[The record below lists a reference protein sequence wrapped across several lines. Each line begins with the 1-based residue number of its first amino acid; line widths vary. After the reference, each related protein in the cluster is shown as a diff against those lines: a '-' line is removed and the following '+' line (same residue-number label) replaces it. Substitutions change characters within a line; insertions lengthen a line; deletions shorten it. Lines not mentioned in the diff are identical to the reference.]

1 MKANVYKCKYKDNE
15 TKKRVVAPPFY
26 NLLHKSYTYNIELD
40 SDVLK
45 IKSLNNNRE
54 MEIRDIYE
62 IEIGIASALIPKGSM
77 QRAYHYYIDLH
88 VNMNNNEVVILE
100 FNEYSRVV
108 TFVDELKKL
117 GVKIFDPMNLLDIV
131 KNNEDVET
139 RIEILNN
146 LKAIIKNQNT
156 NLELIEQNRLTTRYV
171 R

>member
-15 TKKRVVAPPFY
+15 AKKRVVAPPFY
-26 NLLHKSYTYNIELD
+26 NLPHKSYTYNIELD

>member
-26 NLLHKSYTYNIELD
+26 NLPHKSYTYNIELD

-108 TFVDELKKL
+108 TFVDGLKKL
-117 GVKIFDPMNLLDIV
+117 GVKIFDPMNLLDVV

>member
-15 TKKRVVAPPFY
+15 AKKRVVAPPFY
-26 NLLHKSYTYNIELD
+26 NLPHKSYTYNIELD

-117 GVKIFDPMNLLDIV
+117 GVKIFDPMNLLDVV

-146 LKAIIKNQNT
+146 LKTIIKNQNT